1 MTAPILYP
9 ETVEP
14 GQAKET
20 LAMLIEQAFE
30 SASAKADQHRRALRV
45 EVPVEGVEPLAW
57 LEAQGMRSRGYWCS
71 RDRDFELA
79 GVGTADIISAEVE
92 CDYDELFDRLKAGI
106 STVHPNL
113 RYYGGMR
120 FRQCAPAAPKWR
132 PFGAYR
138 FVLPRFEV
146 FTRGAQVY
154 LACNA
159 ILDKETGDL
168 PEQILAAL
176 RAMPFPGREDIGAI
190 PPIESRTDTPDYAQ
204 WTQSVQRLLEE
215 FDSGALD
222 KVVLARETEFAFDVT
237 PDPIAILRRLSKTGQ
252 RHYRFLFQPRP
263 DAAFVGVSPER
274 LYKRQDQ
281 FVRSEAVAG
290 TRPRGETLGKDE
302 ALARELL
309 ACEKE
314 RREHQFV
321 MDAIRADF
329 ERQCTAVH
337 ADTEVTVVKV
347 AECQHLYARIEGILR
362 DTETDA
368 DLLRSLH
375 PTPAVGGSPR
385 EAALPWIDQAEPFD
399 RGWYAGPVGWVG
411 ADCAEFA
418 VGIRSALV
426 QEKALSVYAGAGIV
440 AGSDAEAEWAE
451 LENKIGGF
459 VGVLSAQ

>member
-20 LAMLIEQAFE
+20 LAMLIEKAFK
-30 SASAKADQHRRALRV
+30 SASTKADPHRRALRV

-71 RDRDFELA
+71 RERDFELA

-92 CDYDELFDRLKAGI
+92 CDYEELFDILKAGI
-106 STVHPNL
+106 SSVHPNL

-146 FTRGAQVY
+146 FTRGAQTY

-159 ILDKETGDL
+159 IRDDEAGDL
-168 PEQILAAL
+168 PERILEAL
-176 RAMPFPGREDIGAI
+176 AAMPFPGRGEAGPVPTLSTRQDAPNLDTWSEQIGH
-190 PPIESRTDTPDYAQ
+190 
-204 WTQSVQRLLEE
+204 LLRE
-215 FDSGALD
+215 FDEGTLK
-222 KVVLARETEFAFDVT
+222 KVVLARESVFSFNAT
-237 PDPIAILRRLSKTGQ
+237 PDPIAILRRLSEGSRRT
-252 RHYRFLFQPRP
+252 YRFCFQPRA
-263 DAAFVGVSPER
+263 DAAFVGASPER

-290 TRPRGETLGKDE
+290 TRPRSQDAKHDE
-302 ALARELL
+302 KLARELL
-309 ACEKE
+309 ANEKE
-314 RREHQFV
+314 IREHRYV
-321 MDAIRADF
+321 VDAIRAEF
-329 ERQCTAVH
+329 ERKCTAVH
-337 ADTEVTVVKV
+337 MESEASLLQLV
-347 AECQHLYARIEGILR
+347 ECQHLYTRIEGILQ
-362 DTETDA
+362 DGETDA
-368 DLLRSLH
+368 ELLRSLH

-385 EAALPWIDQAEPFD
+385 DEALRWIDEAEPFD

-411 ADCAEFA
+411 SDSAEFA

-426 QEKALSVYAGAGIV
+426 HENALSVYVGAGIV
-440 AGSDAEAEWAE
+440 AGSDPGAEWAE
-451 LENKIGGF
+451 LENKISRF
-459 VGVLSAQ
+459 VGVLAN

>member
-1 MTAPILYP
+1 MTAPIQYP

-14 GQAKET
+14 AQAKQT

-30 SASAKADQHRRALRV
+30 SASAKPDRHRRALRV

-71 RDRDFELA
+71 RERDFELA

-92 CDYDELFDRLKAGI
+92 CDYEELFDILKAGI
-106 STVHPNL
+106 SSVHPNL

-146 FTRGAQVY
+146 FSRGAQTY

-168 PEQILAAL
+168 PERILESL
-176 RAMPFPGREDIGAI
+176 RAMPFPGCEETGAI
-190 PPIESRTDTPDYAQ
+190 PATRSRSDSPDPST
-204 WTQSVQRLLEE
+204 WSGLIDSLLQA
-215 FDSGALD
+215 FASGELE
-222 KVVLARETEFAFDVT
+222 KVVLARETVLGFDRT
-237 PDPIAILRRLSKTGQ
+237 PDPIAILRRLSNSARKS
-252 RHYRFLFQPRP
+252 YRFCFQPRA

-274 LYKRQDQ
+274 LYKRQDR

-290 TRPRGETLGKDE
+290 TRPRGEDPARDE
-302 ALARELL
+302 ALAAELL

-314 RREHQFV
+314 TREHRYV
-321 MDAIRADF
+321 IDAIRAEF
-329 ERQCTAVH
+329 ERRCTAVH
-337 ADTEVTVVKV
+337 VDPQVSLLQL
-347 AECQHLYARIEGILR
+347 AECQHLHTRIEGILG

-385 EAALPWIDQAEPFD
+385 DEALRWIDQAESFD

-411 ADCAEFA
+411 SDSAEFA

-426 QEKALSVYAGAGIV
+426 HENALSVYAGAGIV
-440 AGSDAEAEWAE
+440 AGSNADAEWAE
-451 LENKIGGF
+451 LENKISGF
-459 VGVLSAQ
+459 VGVLTA

>member
-9 ETVEP
+9 ETVKP

-20 LAMLIEQAFE
+20 LAMLVEKAFE
-30 SASAKADQHRRALRV
+30 SASTKADQHRRALRV

-71 RDRDFELA
+71 RDRDFEMA

-92 CDYDELFDRLKAGI
+92 CDYEELFDILKAGI
-106 STVHPNL
+106 SSVHPNL

-146 FTRGAQVY
+146 LTRGAQTY

-159 ILDKETGDL
+159 ILDEETGDL
-168 PEQILAAL
+168 PERILETL
-176 RAMPFPGREDIGAI
+176 SAMPFPGREEMGTVPKYSARLDAPERNDWSTRVGELVEAF
-190 PPIESRTDTPDYAQ
+190 SRTD
-204 WTQSVQRLLEE
+204 LH
-215 FDSGALD
+215 
-222 KVVLARETEFAFDVT
+222 KVVLARETAFHFNQT
-237 PDPIAILRRLSKTGQ
+237 PDPVAILRRLSAAQQ
-252 RHYRFLFQPRP
+252 RSYGFLFQPRA

-274 LYKRQDQ
+274 LYKRQDR

-290 TRPRGETLGKDE
+290 TRPRGADPEQDE
-302 ALARELL
+302 ALARVLL
-309 ACEKE
+309 ANEKE
-314 RREHQFV
+314 TREHRYV
-321 MDAIRADF
+321 IDAIRAEF
-329 ERQCTAVH
+329 EMRCTAVH
-337 ADTEVTVVKV
+337 ADAEVSVLQL
-347 AECQHLYARIEGILR
+347 AECQHLYTRIEGILGEA
-362 DTETDA
+362 ETDA

-385 EAALPWIDQAEPFD
+385 DEALRWIDEAEPFD

-411 ADCAEFA
+411 ADSAEFA

-426 QEKALSVYAGAGIV
+426 HENALSVYAGAGIV
-440 AGSDAEAEWAE
+440 AGSSAEAEWAE
-451 LENKIGGF
+451 IENKISGF
-459 VGVLSAQ
+459 VGVLTAP

>member
-14 GQAKET
+14 GEAKET
-20 LAMLIEQAFE
+20 LAMLIEKAFE
-30 SASAKADQHRRALRV
+30 SISAKAECHRRALRV

-71 RDRDFELA
+71 RERDFELA

-92 CDYDELFDRLKAGI
+92 CDYEELFDILKAGI
-106 STVHPNL
+106 SSVHPNL

-120 FRQCAPAAPKWR
+120 FRQFAPASEKWR

-146 FTRGAQVY
+146 LTRGAQTY

-159 ILDKETGDL
+159 ILDEKTGDL
-168 PEQILAAL
+168 PERILEAL
-176 RAMPFPGREDIGAI
+176 HAMPFPGKDEVGPVPRESTRLDA
-190 PPIESRTDTPDYAQ
+190 PERDTWNDQ
-204 WTQSVQRLLEE
+204 IVRLLAE
-215 FDSGALD
+215 FERGDLD
-222 KVVLARETEFAFDVT
+222 KVVLARESVFTFDST
-237 PDPIAILRRLSKTGQ
+237 PDPVSILRRLSEGST
-252 RHYRFLFQPRP
+252 RTYRFCFQPRAE
-263 DAAFVGVSPER
+263 AAFVGASPER

-290 TRPRGETLGKDE
+290 TRPRGHDAAEDDSLGRD
-302 ALARELL
+302 LL
-309 ACEKE
+309 SSEKE
-314 RREHQFV
+314 IREHRYV
-321 MDAIRADF
+321 VDAVRAEF

-337 ADTEVTVVKV
+337 MESEAALLQL
-347 AECQHLYARIEGILR
+347 AECQHLYTRIEGILS
-362 DTETDA
+362 DGVTDA
-368 DLLRSLH
+368 DLLKSLH

-385 EAALPWIDQAEPFD
+385 EEALRWIDEVEPFD

-411 ADCAEFA
+411 SDAAEFA

-426 QEKALSVYAGAGIV
+426 HENALSVYAGAGIV
-440 AGSDAEAEWAE
+440 AGSDPASEWDE
-451 LENKIGGF
+451 LENKISRF
-459 VGVLSAQ
+459 VGVLSG

>member
-1 MTAPILYP
+1 MTAPIQYP

-14 GQAKET
+14 AQAKQT

-30 SASAKADQHRRALRV
+30 SAATKSERRRKALRV

-92 CDYDELFDRLKAGI
+92 CDYEELFDILKAGI
-106 STVHPNL
+106 SSVHPNL

-120 FRQCAPAAPKWR
+120 FRQCAPAASKWR

-146 FTRGAQVY
+146 FTRGAQTY

-159 ILDKETGDL
+159 ILDEETGDL
-168 PEQILAAL
+168 PERILDAL
-176 RAMPFPGREDIGAI
+176 RAMPFPGCEEIGAI
-190 PPIESRTDTPDYAQ
+190 PAFFSRLDTPDRSD
-204 WTQSVQRLLEE
+204 WSGHIESLLEA
-215 FDSGALD
+215 FASDGLD
-222 KVVLARETEFAFDVT
+222 KVVLARETVFSFDGT
-237 PDPIAILRRLSKTGQ
+237 PDPIALLRRLSPTA
-252 RHYRFLFQPRP
+252 RRSYRFCFQPRA

-274 LYKRQDQ
+274 LYKRQDR

-290 TRPRGETLGKDE
+290 TRPRGIDQTQDE
-302 ALARELL
+302 VLTRELL
-309 ACEKE
+309 ANEKE
-314 RREHQFV
+314 TREHRYV
-321 MDAIRADF
+321 IDAVRAEF
-329 ERQCTAVH
+329 ERRCTAVH
-337 ADTEVTVVKV
+337 IDPEASVLQL
-347 AECQHLYARIEGILR
+347 AECQHLHTRIEGILG

-385 EAALPWIDQAEPFD
+385 EEALRWIDQAESFD

-411 ADCAEFA
+411 SDSAEFA

-426 QEKALSVYAGAGIV
+426 HENALSVYAGAGIV
-440 AGSDAEAEWAE
+440 AGSNAEAEWAE
-451 LENKIGGF
+451 LENKISGF
-459 VGVLSAQ
+459 VGVLTA